1 MNHWFLTL
9 IKEKTM
15 ANLKTFLDGKNETN
29 PPREVFL
36 VKDFIHESSF
46 GRINLAPKAYQ
57 RNFHADKAWQ
67 QQFLV
72 SFFVEGI
79 VIPEIALRIG
89 MLIPEGWDSEVMDGC
104 QRVSTILAFI
114 NGDVDLPE
122 TGEASEALKAIMF
135 EGSEMTEDLRGLSYK
150 RLPLIAKEHFGNQ
163 GLGAMLYYNI
173 DSLRAGFLFTDVLN
187 NTNTLNP
194 QEKRQAIASAMSI
207 QIQNW
212 TRYDDIH
219 PMFELK
225 SNGDLKYIRGA
236 THSRLDVD
244 KTLAELVYMLQ
255 NTRNQDFVKTGTTG
269 KVITDFYKDQ
279 AKNNTEKFDNV
290 NFVKKVLGLV
300 NQGVRGVKTGKE
312 MGLKQWRNYAYLVGE
327 ITANMNKIDPLEFL
341 RVYMK
346 AIDNLKAVAPM
357 DGLTGS
363 PYELRMRGN
372 GGEDTKVAISLIRDE
387 MNVIGFAKVLL
398 DNERVFTR
406 DQVRIAFDE
415 QNGMCAICNEEMP
428 EFNEDVHGDHILLY
442 KDGHPTT
449 QENCAA
455 VHSTCNWRK

>member
-1 MNHWFLTL
+1 
-9 IKEKTM
+9 M
-15 ANLKTFLDGKNETN
+15 ANLKYFLDGNHRSN
-29 PPREVFL
+29 PQREVFL
-36 VKDFIHESSF
+36 VEDFIHESSKI
-46 GRINLAPKAYQ
+46 GRVNLTPKAYQ

-79 VIPEIALRIG
+79 VIPEITLRLG
-89 MLIPEGWDSEVMDGC
+89 ENIPEDWDSEVMDGC
-104 QRVSTILAFI
+104 QRVSTILAFVR
-114 NGDVDLPE
+114 GEVDLPE
-122 TGEASEALKAIMF
+122 VDALKAIMF
-135 EGSEMTEDLRGLSYK
+135 AGAPMTEDLRGLSYK
-150 RLPLIAKEHFGNQ
+150 KLPPLAKDHFGNQ
-163 GLGAMLYYNI
+163 GIGSMLYYDI
-173 DSLRAGFLFTDVLN
+173 DSLRAGYLFTEVLN

-194 QEKRQAIASAMSI
+194 QEKRQAIASPMSI

-212 TRYDDIH
+212 TRFDDIH
-219 PMFELK
+219 PMFETK
-225 SNGDLKYIRGA
+225 TNGDLKYIKGA
-236 THSRLDVD
+236 NHSRLDVD

-255 NTRNQDFVKTGTTG
+255 NSRKQDFTKTGTTG
-269 KVITDFYKDQ
+269 KVITDFYREQ
-279 AKNNTEKFDNV
+279 AEDSPEKFDNA
-290 NFVKKVLGLV
+290 NFVKRVLSLV

-327 ITANMNKIDPLEFL
+327 ITANGNKIDPLEFL
-341 RVYMK
+341 KVYRK
-346 AIDNLKAVAPM
+346 AVDNLKKVPAM
-357 DGLTGS
+357 EGLTGS

-372 GGEDTKVAISLIRDE
+372 GGEDTKVALELIRDE
-387 MNVIGFAKVLL
+387 MNVIGFSKVLQ
-398 DNERVFTR
+398 DKQRIFTR

-415 QNGMCAICNEEMP
+415 QEGICAICKEEMP

>member
-1 MNHWFLTL
+1 
-9 IKEKTM
+9 M
-15 ANLKTFLDGKNETN
+15 ANLKQYLDGMHRGN
-29 PPREVFL
+29 PPREVFF
-36 VKDFIHESSF
+36 VEDFVNESNVD
-46 GRINLAPKAYQ
+46 GRINLTPKAYQ

-79 VIPEIALRIG
+79 VIPEIALRLG
-89 MLIPEGWDSEVMDGC
+89 ENIPEDWDSEVMDGC
-104 QRVSTILAFI
+104 QRVSTILAFVR
-114 NGDVDLPE
+114 GEVDLPE
-122 TGEASEALKAIMF
+122 VDALKAIMF
-135 EGSEMTEDLRGLSYK
+135 DGAPMTEDLRGLSYK
-150 RLPLIAKEHFGNQ
+150 KLPPLAKDHFGNQ
-163 GLGAMLYYNI
+163 GLGAMLYYDI

-194 QEKRQAIASAMSI
+194 QEKRQAIASPMSI

-212 TRYDDIH
+212 TRFDQVH
-219 PMFELK
+219 PMFETK
-225 SNGDLKYIRGA
+225 TNGDLKYIKGA
-236 THSRLDVD
+236 NHSRLDVD

-255 NTRNQDFVKTGTTG
+255 NSRKQDFTKTGTTG
-269 KVITDFYKDQ
+269 KVITDFYKEQ
-279 AKNNTEKFDNV
+279 ALYSPEKFDNAG
-290 NFVKKVLGLV
+290 FVQRILSLV

-327 ITANMNKIDPLEFL
+327 ITANGNKIDPLEFL
-341 RVYMK
+341 RVYRK
-346 AIDNLKAVAPM
+346 AVDNLKKVPAM

-372 GGEDTKVAISLIRDE
+372 GGEDTKVALQLIRDE
-387 MNVIGFAKVLL
+387 MNVIGFAKVLQ
-398 DNERVFTR
+398 DKQRIFKR

-415 QNGMCAICNEEMP
+415 QKGICAICKEEMP